1 MTHDEALAFLG
12 PAGPWRGQWADVGA
26 GDGTF
31 TRALAELIGRQ
42 GTVYAI
48 DHEERA
54 VAELQRLAGPSGRD
68 AVHADRNETGSARI
82 TALRGDMHEFSALAG
97 LDGVELDGVLFAN
110 VLHFTNEPA
119 AVLAQAAGRV
129 RTDGRIVVIEYD
141 RNRPNPWVPHPLPFD
156 RLADAA
162 RRAALDMPEEVARRP
177 SAYHREM
184 YCAVLAV
191 GPVSGHATEDS
202 GR

>member
-12 PAGPWRGQWADVGA
+12 PAGPWRGHWADVGA
-26 GDGTF
+26 GEGTF
-31 TRALAELIGRQ
+31 TRVLAELVGPE

-48 DHEERA
+48 DRDERA
-54 VAELQRLAGPSGRD
+54 VADLRRVAGRAGRTAERINGNESG
-68 AVHADRNETGSARI
+68 NARI
-82 TALRGDMHEFSALAG
+82 TALRGDMQELSALAG
-97 LDGVELDGVLFAN
+97 LDGVDLDGILFAN
-110 VLHFTNEPA
+110 VLHFTDEPA

-129 RTDGRIVVIEYD
+129 RPAGRIVVIEYD
-141 RNRPNPWVPHPLPFD
+141 RDRPNPWVPHPLPFD

-162 RRAALDMPEEVARRP
+162 RGAGLGVPVEVARRP

-191 GPVSGHATEDS
+191 GVMSGQD
-202 GR
+202 G